1 MEGIK
6 ENYKRYL
13 ISSAVT
19 FVSAFLLFAMPQL
32 LDDNFVW
39 TGTAVYSVVLTA
51 VRVGVKA
58 VWEVLSPKLLK

>member
-1 MEGIK
+1 MLK

-13 ISSAVT
+13 ISSLVT
-19 FVSAFLLFAMPQL
+19 FVSAFLLFAMPQF

-39 TGTAVYSVVLTA
+39 TGTANYSIILTA

-58 VWEVLSPKLLK
+58 VWEISSPLLKK